1 MGIVVR
7 RNWWPLIRDKRRLG
21 ALEMGNVWFCS
32 CKKPW
37 LELGR
42 TVGFDEKK
50 LLIVIRKLAK
60 NRLYKAGLNRET
72 DRLKREG
79 VRDKLLQDSVMI
91 WTLEG
96 RLGHNNCRLYKI
108 KWNYS

>member
-1 MGIVVR
+1 
-7 RNWWPLIRDKRRLG
+7 
-21 ALEMGNVWFCS
+21 
-32 CKKPW
+32 

-42 TVGFDEKK
+42 KVGFDEKK

-91 WTLEG
+91 
-96 RLGHNNCRLYKI
+96 
-108 KWNYS
+108 

>member
-1 MGIVVR
+1 
-7 RNWWPLIRDKRRLG
+7 
-21 ALEMGNVWFCS
+21 
-32 CKKPW
+32 

-42 TVGFDEKK
+42 KVGFDEKK
-50 LLIVIRKLAK
+50 LLIVIRKLPQ

-91 WTLEG
+91 
-96 RLGHNNCRLYKI
+96 
-108 KWNYS
+108 